1 MSAPNS
7 IKIDSVEY
15 VRADSVKP
23 FGGDIKI
30 VVMDRGF
37 VYVGE
42 TKVEGD
48 WVLMTRAKN
57 IRKWGTS
64 RGLGELTKGPLGGTV
79 LDSVGSLKAPM
90 RALIHII
97 NVDSEKWTASL

>member
-1 MSAPNS
+1 MKPNS
-7 IKIDSVEY
+7 IKIDEVEY
-15 VRADSVKP
+15 VRADTLPK
-23 FGGDIKI
+23 FEGDVKI

-37 VYVGE
+37 VYVGV
-42 TKVEGD
+42 TKIDGD

-64 RGLGELTKGPLGGTV
+64 KGLGELVNGPLSTTA

-97 NVDSEKWTASL
+97 DVDSKKWEPSL